1 MPYDN
6 SLGRTSEKN
15 IAESP
20 DLRLSTN
27 SYGKKDKVMPMHKNL
42 TANPSK
48 NIYSA
53 ASLKKINQVVTQLDQ
68 KPNDK
73 LFVATSMQKFVKRGS
88 VMKLAKA

>member
-1 MPYDN
+1 
-6 SLGRTSEKN
+6 LGRTSEKK

-27 SYGKKDKVMPMHKNL
+27 SYGNKEKIAYIPKKNL
-42 TANPSK
+42 TAAPSK

-53 ASLKKINQVVTQLDQ
+53 ASLKKMNQAVTQLEQ

-73 LFVATSMQKFVKRGS
+73 LFVATSM
-88 VMKLAKA
+88 